1 MKRILI
7 NDYMLE
13 EKDLDSSVIRVKGL
27 VVNSNGDILLAHNN
41 NTYQFPGGHI
51 NEGESLERCLEREIK
66 EETGID
72 VSIKH
77 APFMQITT
85 YDNNYFGTNKKVE
98 NKIYYYRVLCDDV
111 PNFDETSYDDLEL
124 ETDFNLFYI
133 KFKNLDEFLKKC
145 IDDGSIDVNIG
156 REMLL
161 VVKEY
166 NRLFGGII

>member
-7 NDYMLE
+7 NDYFLKE
-13 EKDLDSSVIRVKGL
+13 EDLDFSVVRVKGL
-27 VVNSNGDILLAHNN
+27 IINSNGEILLAHNN

-51 NEGESLERCLEREIK
+51 DEGESLEHCLEREIK

-72 VSIKH
+72 ISIKQP
-77 APFMQITT
+77 PFIQITT
-85 YDNNYFGTNKKVE
+85 YDNNYFNTNKRVA
-98 NKIYYYRVLCDDV
+98 NKIYYYRIECDDA
-111 PNFDETSYDDLEL
+111 PNFEETSYDDLEL

-145 IDDGSIDVNIG
+145 IDDGNIDVNIG

>member
-7 NDYMLE
+7 NDCFLKE
-13 EKDLDSSVIRVKGL
+13 EDLDFSVVRVKGL
-27 VVNSNGDILLAHNN
+27 IINSKGEILLAHNN

-51 NEGESLERCLEREIK
+51 DDGESLERCLEREIK

-72 VSIKH
+72 VSIKEP
-77 APFMQITT
+77 PFMQITT
-85 YDNNYFGTNKKVE
+85 YDDNYFNTYKRVA
-98 NKIYYYRVLCDDV
+98 NKIYYYRILCDEA
-111 PNFDETSYDDLEL
+111 PNFEETSYDALEL

-133 KFKNLDEFLKKC
+133 KFNNLAEFLQKSM
-145 IDDGSIDVNIG
+145 DDGSIDFNIG

-166 NRLFGGII
+166 NRLFGGKI